1 MKAQISMSL
10 LIASIQAV
18 TGCGAQP
25 TEARTVIPLT
35 EQITLDDLGVLGTGS
50 LCYLSNGDL
59 AVLDNVA
66 QEVYILRDGEE
77 VAKVSSI
84 GGGPLEYTS
93 PTELAPRPGGGF
105 VLNCAPNK
113 KILLY
118 DETYQCTGEIL
129 FFDQTLRPGTPVR
142 LRMVSDSTLVGVD
155 YIFDEVSGC
164 GTRLS
169 LWNFSNPESPERLYT
184 YHTRLTE
191 NVHPLNYLIKTAI
204 LFDVNVDEE
213 TVFFADATADEFR
226 VEVVSL
232 DNRPLNA
239 IISDVTPLRK
249 TQEDLDTETERLRSA
264 WIRGTGS
271 EAGFDY
277 EPQEFHNTIQGLFCS
292 PDGTLWVRRGTLF
305 NLDFDIY
312 DTNLELVDQVSF
324 SAPSSQEFDGWLVA
338 LGVGEI
344 AVAPLN
350 PAEENVIHT
359 GNYKL
364 YGAISRCKYRC
375 FLRVNVA
382 TLIGDNGRCW
392 TGQLLKKELW

>member
-10 LIASIQAV
+10 LIASIHAV

-25 TEARTVIPLT
+25 TETRTVVPLT

-59 AVLDNVA
+59 AVLDNVT
-66 QEVYILRDGEE
+66 QEVYILRDGVV

-118 DETYQCTGEIL
+118 DENYLCTGEIL
-129 FFDQTLRPGTPVR
+129 FFDQALRPGTPVR
-142 LRMVSDSTLVGVD
+142 MRMVSDSTLVGVD

-169 LWNFSNPESPERLYT
+169 FWNFSNPESPERMYT

-204 LFDVNVDEE
+204 FFDVNVDEE
-213 TVFFADATADEFR
+213 TVFFSDATADEFR
-226 VEVVSL
+226 VTVVSL
-232 DNRPLNA
+232 DNQTLNT
-239 IISDVTPLRK
+239 ITSEVSPQRKSQEEIS
-249 TQEDLDTETERLRSA
+249 TETERLRTA

-292 PDGTLWVRRGTLF
+292 PDGNLWVRRGTLY
-305 NLDFDIY
+305 NLEFDIF
-312 DTNLELVDQVSF
+312 DANLELVDQIRYTV
-324 SAPSSQEFDGWLVA
+324 PSTQEFDGWLVA

-350 PAEENVIHT
+350 PAEENVIHL
-359 GNYKL
+359 GSY
-364 YGAISRCKYRC
+364 
-375 FLRVNVA
+375 
-382 TLIGDNGRCW
+382 
-392 TGQLLKKELW
+392 Q

>member
-10 LIASIQAV
+10 LIASILAV
-18 TGCGAQP
+18 IGCGSQP
-25 TEARTVIPLT
+25 TETRTIVPLT
-35 EQITLDDLGVLGTGS
+35 QQIQLDELGFLGTGS

-66 QEVYILRDGEE
+66 QEVFILREGVK
-77 VAKVSSI
+77 VARIASI
-84 GGGPLEYTS
+84 GSGPLEYTS
-93 PTELAPRPGGGF
+93 PTELAPRPGGGL

-113 KILLY
+113 KILIY

-129 FFDQTLRPGTPVR
+129 FFDQALRPGTPVR
-142 LRMVSDSTLVGVD
+142 LRIVSDSTLVGVD

-169 LWNFSNPESPERLYT
+169 LWNFSNPESPERIYT

-204 LFDVNVDEE
+204 LFDVNVDDE

-232 DNRPLNA
+232 DNQTLNT
-239 IISDVTPLRK
+239 ITSEVSPQRK
-249 TQEDLDTETERLRSA
+249 SQEEIATETERLRTA

-292 PDGTLWVRRGTLF
+292 PDGNLWVRRGTL
-305 NLDFDIY
+305 Y
-312 DTNLELVDQVSF
+312 NLEFDLYDENLVLVDQISF
-324 SAPSSQEFDGWLVA
+324 TAPSTQEFDGWLVA
-338 LGVGEI
+338 LGLSGI

-350 PAEENVIHT
+350 PAEENIIHIVS
-359 GNYKL
+359 Y
-364 YGAISRCKYRC
+364 
-375 FLRVNVA
+375 
-382 TLIGDNGRCW
+382 
-392 TGQLLKKELW
+392 Q

>member
-1 MKAQISMSL
+1 MSIGL
-10 LIASIQAV
+10 LIASIHAV
-18 TGCGAQP
+18 TGCGVEP
-25 TEARTVIPLT
+25 TETRAVAHLT
-35 EQITLDDLGVLGTGS
+35 EQIALDDLGVLGTGS

-59 AVLDNVA
+59 AVLDNVT
-66 QEVYILRDGEE
+66 QEVYILRDGAE

-129 FFDQTLRPGTPVR
+129 FFEQDLRPGTPVR

-155 YIFDEVSGC
+155 YIFDEISGC

-169 LWNFSNPESPERLYT
+169 LWNFSDPENPERMYT

-191 NVHPLNYLIKTAI
+191 SIHPIGYLIKTAI
-204 LFDVNVDEE
+204 HFDVNLSAGA
-213 TVFFADATADEFR
+213 VFFADATHEELR

-232 DNRPLNA
+232 DNQPLST
-239 IISDVTPLRK
+239 IISEVSPLRK
-249 TQEDLDTETERLRSA
+249 TREDIEIETDRLRRA
-264 WIRGTGS
+264 WIRGTGG
-271 EAGFDY
+271 EAGFNY
-277 EPQEFHNTIQGLFCS
+277 EPNEFHNTIQGLFCS
-292 PDGTLWVRRGTLF
+292 PDGNLWVRRGTLF

-312 DTNLELVDQVSF
+312 DANLELVDRISYT
-324 SAPSSQEFDGWLVA
+324 APSTQEFDGWLVA
-338 LGVGEI
+338 LGFGEI

-350 PAEENVIHT
+350 PAEENVIH
-359 GNYKL
+359 
-364 YGAISRCKYRC
+364 
-375 FLRVNVA
+375 
-382 TLIGDNGRCW
+382 IGSY
-392 TGQLLKKELW
+392 Q